1 MIGGIMKRTIIF
13 CILLLIGGCARYFA
27 EFVRIDRQYQYPA
40 KSANAPIDV
49 YTEDIRQD
57 YEILAVIRSGG
68 NAFTSFQ
75 DLVEAMKVKARQVG
89 ADAIIVKAQVVF
101 DKTGE
106 RLEYYDLSR
115 YGGGKG
121 YRTEEEGWNKP
132 IAACIAIKY
141 KR

>member
-1 MIGGIMKRTIIF
+1 MKQAIIF
-13 CILLLIGGCARYFA
+13 SCVILLSGCARYYA
-27 EFVRIDRQYQYPA
+27 EFTRIDRTYQYPA
-40 KSANAPIDV
+40 KPSDATIDV

-68 NAFTSFQ
+68 NAFASFK

-89 ADAIIVKAQVVF
+89 ADAVIVKAQVVF

-132 IAACIAIKY
+132 VAACIAIRY
-141 KR
+141 KSR